1 MDTLLIILVV
11 GAVIGLWFWTF
22 RMKDETAG
30 RFLKVFY
37 AAWAIMA
44 VVALVGMCMTGPP
57 AGIEDRGDRYY
68 RR

>member
-1 MDTLLIILVV
+1 MGMLLIILFV
-11 GAVIGLWFWTF
+11 GVVIGLWCWTF
-22 RMKDETAG
+22 SMKDETAG

-44 VVALVGMCMTGPP
+44 VVALVGMCMTAPP
-57 AGIEDRGDRYY
+57 AAIEDSSDRYY